1 MSRARFFPILAIAFL
16 LPAIGACTSHTD
28 PKMPPPIPGPP
39 SVDLPSPTAGAGST
53 GDARTEPVAPPPAVA
68 PPVTTDPLTSM
79 SLDDVNRSSAL
90 KPVFFTLDS
99 DSLDDEARQVLSE
112 NSQVM
117 RKYGNWVVTVE
128 GHCDERGSAEYNLA
142 LGDRRAQA
150 VRNYLVS
157 LGIPAD
163 RVRTVSYGKEFPFDP
178 GHNESAWGKNRRAQF
193 MVTAK

>member
-1 MSRARFFPILAIAFL
+1 MSRARFFPILTIVLL
-16 LPAIGACTSHTD
+16 LPAIAACSSHND
-28 PKMPPPIPGPP
+28 PKGPPPFPGPP
-39 SVDLPSPTAGAGST
+39 AVDLPAPTAGAGST
-53 GDARTEPVAPPPAVA
+53 GDTRTEPVAAPPTVA
-68 PPVTTDPLTSM
+68 PPVTADPLSSM

-99 DSLDDEARQVLSE
+99 DSLDDTARQVLGD

-117 RKYGNWVVTVE
+117 RKYANWVVTVE

-178 GHNESAWGKNRRAQF
+178 GHDEAAWLKNRRAQF